1 VLDRSRARSVED
13 KGWEALSVPGSRRTP
28 SLASALLQWRSMNA
42 PRRSNRCRA
51 LAIAATTSVILIFG
65 VTWIALGL
73 SAVRQ
78 AGV

>member
-1 VLDRSRARSVED
+1 
-13 KGWEALSVPGSRRTP
+13 
-28 SLASALLQWRSMNA
+28 MNA

-65 VTWIALGL
+65 VMWIALGL